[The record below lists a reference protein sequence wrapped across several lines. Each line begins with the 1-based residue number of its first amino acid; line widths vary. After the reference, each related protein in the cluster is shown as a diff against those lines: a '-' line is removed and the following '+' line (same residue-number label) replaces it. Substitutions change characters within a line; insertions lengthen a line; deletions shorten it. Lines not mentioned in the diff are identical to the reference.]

1 MNGETTGPTITGALQ
16 AALQSLWRQKLG
28 AAMLFGF
35 YLVMAGALF
44 VAPFDLYAGLYDSI
58 LHDQTYRADQAP
70 GDDLWGAFII
80 MAMLGVVGGGV
91 LMTLIGRLAALGPER
106 MFEGGLPAFAR
117 RALWVIWRFIEA
129 LILLA
134 VASALFYLFLIV
146 TDWLNGFISGVATWQ
161 SPLDILFIIL
171 ASTLIALSLLSI
183 FAVVSLTIWAA
194 CQDRRVGLIE
204 AWRALQGMRLRIMLT
219 IFLMLLMTM
228 LIALA
233 LLWLAAMLFPE
244 PGSAHYVTGLI
255 GLGMVDFLTGYLWL
269 AVGGQYYR
277 ATGLG

>member
-1 MNGETTGPTITGALQ
+1 MNQANTAPSITGGLVSALC
-16 AALQSLWRQKLG
+16 SLWRQKFS
-28 AAMLFGF
+28 AAILFGF
-35 YLVMAGALF
+35 YLVVAGATI
-44 VAPFDLYAGLYDSI
+44 VAPFDLYVGLYDSI
-58 LHDQTYRADQAP
+58 LHDQTYRADQTP

-80 MAMLGVVGGGV
+80 MAILGIVSGGV
-91 LMTLIGRLAALGPER
+91 LMMLIGRLAALGPER
-106 MFEGGLPAFAR
+106 MFEGGLPAFTR

-171 ASTLIALSLLSI
+171 ASALIALSLLSI

-204 AWRALQGMRLRIMLT
+204 AWRALAGLRLRIMLT

-233 LLWLAAMLFPE
+233 LIWLAVMLFPE
-244 PGSAHYVTGLI
+244 PGSAQYVAGLI

-269 AVGGQYYR
+269 AVGGQYSK
-277 ATGLG
+277 AVGLG